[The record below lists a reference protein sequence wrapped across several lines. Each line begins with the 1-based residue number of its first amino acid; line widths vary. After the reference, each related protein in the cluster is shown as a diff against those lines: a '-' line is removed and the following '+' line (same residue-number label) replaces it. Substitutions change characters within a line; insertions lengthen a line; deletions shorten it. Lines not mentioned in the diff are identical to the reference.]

1 MTGEE
6 SGKLTPQQRSPA
18 YPYISLDLAL
28 ERAKRIYAEIRDHPQ
43 PREVLAKAYGKPV
56 TSSATIQ
63 TFATLLQYGLLE
75 NVTGP
80 SGRRM
85 RVSPLAQSILNP
97 HAPEEKV
104 RQGLKTAALNPP
116 IFSELWSR
124 FGDASGLNDSVPLYY
139 LTADRGHEHGG
150 VFTDKAAYEVLR
162 VYRTTLS
169 FAGISGSRDNGNLDE
184 AKEEKLSARK
194 SNDGKVNVGDL
205 VQVEI
210 NGAFQLPQSK
220 RVEHIQEHEGKLW
233 VFLENEKTGIP
244 MDQVVVEE
252 MGVADK
258 QNSPPTRD
266 LPATDNKLPEGWSEE
281 SLIDDGGE
289 EIRIRYRGKASIER
303 YEFIRDYLDFKLQRL
318 GKKTR

>member
-1 MTGEE
+1 MTDEE
-6 SGKLTPQQRSPA
+6 SGKLAPQQRSPA

-28 ERAKRIYAEIRDHPQ
+28 ERAKRIYVEIRDHPQ
-43 PREVLAKAYGKPV
+43 PREVLAKAYGKPA

-80 SGRRM
+80 NGRRM

-97 HAPEEKV
+97 HAPQEKV
-104 RQGLKTAALNPP
+104 RQGLKAAALNPP

-124 FGDASGLNDSVPLYY
+124 FGDTSGLNDSVPLYY
-139 LTADRGHEHGG
+139 LTSDRGHEHGG
-150 VFTDKAAYEVLR
+150 IFTDKAAYEVLR
-162 VYRTTLS
+162 VYRATLS
-169 FAGISGSRDNGNLDE
+169 FAGISGSRETDALDDV
-184 AKEEKLSARK
+184 KEEKLSEE
-194 SNDGKVNVGDL
+194 KVNVGDL

-220 RVEHIQEHEGKLW
+220 RVEKIQEHEGRLW

-244 MDQVVVEE
+244 MDQVVVQE
-252 MGVADK
+252 MEVVTNN

-266 LPATDNKLPEGWSEE
+266 LPVSDSKVPEGWSEE
-281 SLIDDGGE
+281 SLIDDGGD

-303 YEFIRDYLDFKLQRL
+303 YEFIRDYLDFKIQRL
-318 GKKTR
+318 GKRTR